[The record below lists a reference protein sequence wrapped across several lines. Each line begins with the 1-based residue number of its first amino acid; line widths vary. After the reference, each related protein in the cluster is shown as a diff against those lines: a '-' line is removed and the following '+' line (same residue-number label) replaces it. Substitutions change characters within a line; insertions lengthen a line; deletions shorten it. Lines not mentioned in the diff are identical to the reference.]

1 MRKRKN
7 DKSVILL
14 GAIVLIV
21 LAAVV
26 FGFFQLRTDLFTEQL
41 KKGSPLAILFSIAS
55 DREYRFFEVFLY
67 HPQTHKG
74 AVVYIPGNVGSI
86 IESLKRVDRIDAL
99 YDRGD
104 MVPLRSKI
112 EELAGLRI
120 PFVVDL
126 REEDLVRLVDLLGGL
141 ELFIPNPVDLAAGQ
155 ERVLLPSGS
164 VTLDGDKL
172 VDFISYQDELEPE
185 MDQVGRKQK
194 FLQAFLRKMGES
206 RDLLLEESAFRMARH
221 SLATSLNAR
230 SMAAFIRQMEKFDA
244 ERVIFHRVLGSQ
256 RVVDQKNL
264 VFPHF
269 EGELLKETVRQTL
282 ETIAS
287 AEVLREEQLT
297 VSIQI
302 LNGTNVTG
310 LARRAASVFQSFGY
324 DVGFLGNADNDEDQ
338 KTVVIDRKGMP
349 ELAQKVAELIQCER
363 VLTRLDPFTDQ
374 SIDVTVIL
382 GKDFDG
388 RYCKK

>member
-1 MRKRKN
+1 VRKRKN

-14 GAIVLIV
+14 GAIILIV

-41 KKGSPLAILFSIAS
+41 KRGAPLAILFSIAS
-55 DREYRFFEVFLY
+55 DHEYRFFEIFLY

-74 AVVYIPGNVGSI
+74 AIVYIPGNVGSI

-99 YDRGD
+99 YNRGD
-104 MVPLRSKI
+104 MGPLRSKI
-112 EELAGLRI
+112 EELADLKI
-120 PFVVDL
+120 PFVVDI

-141 ELFIPNPVDLAAGQ
+141 DLFIPNPVDLTAGQ
-155 ERVLLPSGS
+155 KRVLLPSGS

-172 VDFISYQDELEPE
+172 VDFIAYQDELELE

-194 FLQAFLRKMGES
+194 FLQAFLRKTGES
-206 RDLLLEESAFRMARH
+206 GELLLEESAFRMVRR
-221 SLATSLNAR
+221 SLATNLNAR
-230 SMAAFIRQMEKFDA
+230 SMAVFIRQMEKFDA

-287 AEVLREEQLT
+287 AEVIREEQLT

-324 DVGFLGNADNDEDQ
+324 DVGSLGNAENDEDQ
-338 KTVVIDRKGMP
+338 KTVVIDRKGFP

-363 VLTRLDPFTDQ
+363 VLTQLEPSTDQ